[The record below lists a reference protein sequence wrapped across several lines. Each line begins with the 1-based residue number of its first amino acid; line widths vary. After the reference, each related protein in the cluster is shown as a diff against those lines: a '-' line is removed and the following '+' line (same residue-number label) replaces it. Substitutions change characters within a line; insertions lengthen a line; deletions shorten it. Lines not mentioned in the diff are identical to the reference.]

1 MNRCFRPPVLFP
13 ALLLTLLIL
22 PACSEE
28 PATVAAVAPQAVP
41 AEAPASPDPVITDDV
56 IARVDDQKI
65 TFSEINLMLNSSAVV
80 GLSIPAL
87 GTPERDTV
95 RIVLLDKLISANLIY
110 LDALRKGVEQE
121 PQYRQAIGR
130 FTQGMLAE
138 LYLENLL
145 GDVSVSDEE
154 IETFYKE
161 SVKPGTELTPDA
173 RLQIGSVLRKQK
185 IEQRRA
191 ERREQ
196 LREGIDVT
204 VYQNNFDPAGDDE
217 RADDVVVAEAGGEKI
232 TWGEARGIL
241 VAAGIAAVHRD
252 PLAMELDARL
262 RALQREIDTRLMA
275 QKARTAKQNEDPVYR
290 ARLAEY
296 RKNRLINIHRANLA
310 RGMAPADEDL
320 EAFFEENRHR
330 ISVPEFRRVQ
340 MVVLKTGEEAQDIK
354 RRIEAGEMTMYEA
367 AQRHS
372 ITPDARKDLGE
383 IGWVQKGRVL
393 VPALEEEVFIL
404 GPGEIGGPV
413 QVGEEWHIMRVTDVR
428 EAQRESLDEAATSK
442 EARRLYIHDR
452 INEYTANL
460 RKNDFTV
467 EVYEDR
473 IIQLAQAEADM
484 VAQLAERAGEPGSKT
499 MERLQELQKYITPPQ
514 PPPEQ

>member
-1 MNRCFRPPVLFP
+1 MNRLFRMVVLIP
-13 ALLLTLLIL
+13 SLLSGLLLQT
-22 PACSEE
+22 ACSDEAAE
-28 PATVAAVAPQAVP
+28 VAVETLQAVP
-41 AEAPASPDPVITDDV
+41 APAEAPDSVTPVVMDDV
-56 IARVDDQKI
+56 ISRVGDQKI
-65 TFSEINLMLNSSAVV
+65 TFGEINVMLNSSAVV

-110 LDALRKGVEQE
+110 LDALRKGVDQE
-121 PQYRQAIGR
+121 PEYQQAIRR

-138 LYLENLL
+138 LHQENLL

-154 IETFYKE
+154 IETFYNE
-161 SVKPGTELTPDA
+161 SVEPGTELTSDA

-196 LREGIDVT
+196 LREGIEVT
-204 VYQNNFDPAGDDE
+204 VYQKNFETAGDDE
-217 RADDVVVAEAGGEKI
+217 RADDVVVAEAGREEI
-232 TWGEARGIL
+232 TWGETRGIL

-262 RALQREIDTRLMA
+262 TALQREIDTRIMA
-275 QKARTAKQNEDPVYR
+275 QKARAAGHNEDPVYR

-296 RKNRLINIHRANLA
+296 RKNRLINIHRTNLA
-310 RGMAPADEDL
+310 RGMAPTDEDL
-320 EAFFEENRHR
+320 EAFFEANQQR
-330 ISVPEFRRVQ
+330 ITVPEFRRVQ
-340 MVVLKTGEEAQDIK
+340 MVVLKTEEEAQDIK

-372 ITPDARKDLGE
+372 ISPDAKKDLGE
-383 IGWVQKGRVL
+383 IGWVQQGRLL
-393 VPALEEEVFIL
+393 VPELEVEVFTL

-413 QVGEEWHIMRVTDVR
+413 QVGKEWHIMRVMDVR
-428 EAQRESLDEAATSK
+428 EAQRANLSEAATSK

-452 INEYTANL
+452 LDEYTANL

-467 EVYEDR
+467 EVYEDK
-473 IIQLAQAEADM
+473 IVLLAQAEADM
-484 VAQLAERAGEPGSKT
+484 VAQLAEQAGEPGSIT
-499 MERLQELQKYITPPQ
+499 QERLKELQKYITPPQ
-514 PPPEQ
+514 RPE